1 VKAMILAA
9 GLGTRMR
16 PLTDNCPKPLLLVAG
31 KPLIVHHI
39 EQLVLLGIR
48 DIVINHAYLGHMIEE
63 ALGNGSLFGCRIHYS
78 AEQQALETG
87 GGIYKALPLLKDNKE
102 LIGNKNENVE
112 QPFLLVNGDVWLDW
126 ERIKLPQTI
135 QGLCHLWLVEN
146 PVHNPAGDFV
156 LTPSN
161 AVFDNTDEHAVD
173 KPVLTFSGISILK
186 PALFK
191 TAKSEMLESGV
202 FPLAPL
208 LRSAM
213 AENKA
218 TGELYTGNWV
228 DVGTPERLRQL
239 EVLLM
244 AKKLT
249 KQVEKKMAGTL

>member
-1 VKAMILAA
+1 MKAMILAA

-16 PLTDNCPKPLLLVAG
+16 PLTDNCPKPLLPVAG

-63 ALGNGSLFGCRIHYS
+63 ALGNGSQFGCRIHYS
-78 AEQQALETG
+78 PEQQALETG
-87 GGIYKALPLLKDNKE
+87 GGIYKALPLLSD
-102 LIGNKNENVE
+102 NKNENAE

-135 QGLCHLWLVEN
+135 QGLCHLWLVQN
-146 PVHNPAGDFV
+146 PVHNSTGDFV
-156 LTPSN
+156 LTQSN
-161 AVFDNTDEHAVD
+161 AVFDNTDERAAD
-173 KPVLTFSGISILK
+173 KPVLTFSGISLLK

-218 TGELYTGNWV
+218 TGELYRGNWV
-228 DVGTPERLRQL
+228 DVGTPERLRQV

-249 KQVEKKMAGTL
+249 K

>member
-1 VKAMILAA
+1 MILAA

-16 PLTDNCPKPLLLVAG
+16 PLTDNCPKPLLPVAG

-63 ALGNGSLFGCRIHYS
+63 ALGNGSQFGCRIHYS
-78 AEQQALETG
+78 PEQQALETG
-87 GGIYKALPLLKDNKE
+87 GGIYKALPLLSD
-102 LIGNKNENVE
+102 NKNENAE

-135 QGLCHLWLVEN
+135 QGLCHLWLVQ
-146 PVHNPAGDFV
+146 NPAHNSTGDFV
-156 LTPSN
+156 LTQSN
-161 AVFDNTDEHAVD
+161 AVFDNTDERAAD
-173 KPVLTFSGISILK
+173 KPVLTFSGISLLK

-218 TGELYTGNWV
+218 TGELYRGNWV
-228 DVGTPERLRQL
+228 DVGTPERLRQV

-249 KQVEKKMAGTL
+249 K

>member
-1 VKAMILAA
+1 MKAMILAA

-16 PLTDNCPKPLLLVAG
+16 PLTDNCPKPLLPVAG

-63 ALGNGSLFGCRIHYS
+63 ALGNGSQFGCRIHYS
-78 AEQQALETG
+78 PEQQALETG
-87 GGIYKALPLLKDNKE
+87 GGIYKALPLLLDNKD
-102 LIGNKNENVE
+102 ENAE

-135 QGLCHLWLVEN
+135 QGLCHLWLVQN
-146 PVHNPAGDFV
+146 PVHNSTGDFV
-156 LTPSN
+156 LTQSN
-161 AVFDNTDEHAVD
+161 AVFDNTDERAAD
-173 KPVLTFSGISILK
+173 KPVLTFSGISLLK

-218 TGELYTGNWV
+218 TGELYRGNWV
-228 DVGTPERLRQL
+228 DVGTPERLRQV

-249 KQVEKKMAGTL
+249 K

>member
-16 PLTDNCPKPLLLVAG
+16 PLTDNCPKPLLPVAG

-39 EQLVLLGIR
+39 EQLVLLGIH

-63 ALGNGSLFGCRIHYS
+63 ALGNGSQFGCLIHYS

-87 GGIYKALPLLKDNKE
+87 GGIYKALPLLIDNKD
-102 LIGNKNENVE
+102 ENAE

-135 QGLCHLWLVEN
+135 QGLCHLWLVQN
-146 PVHNPAGDFV
+146 PVHNPTGDFV

-161 AVFDNTDEHAVD
+161 AVFDNTDERAAD
-173 KPVLTFSGISILK
+173 KPVLTFSGISLLK

-213 AENKA
+213 AENKV
-218 TGELYTGNWV
+218 TGEFYRGNWV
-228 DVGTPERLRQL
+228 DVGTPERLRQV

-249 KQVEKKMAGTL
+249 KQVETKMAGTL

>member
-1 VKAMILAA
+1 MILAA

-16 PLTDNCPKPLLLVAG
+16 PLTDNCPKPLLPVAG

-63 ALGNGSLFGCRIHYS
+63 ALGNGSQFGCRIHYS
-78 AEQQALETG
+78 PEQQALETG
-87 GGIYKALPLLKDNKE
+87 GGIYKALPLLSDNKD
-102 LIGNKNENVE
+102 ENAE

-135 QGLCHLWLVEN
+135 QGLCHLWLVQ
-146 PVHNPAGDFV
+146 NPAHNSTGDFV
-156 LTPSN
+156 LTQSN
-161 AVFDNTDEHAVD
+161 AVFDNTDERAAD
-173 KPVLTFSGISILK
+173 KPVLTFSGISLLK

-218 TGELYTGNWV
+218 TGELYRGNWV
-228 DVGTPERLRQL
+228 DVGTPERLRQV

-249 KQVEKKMAGTL
+249 K

>member
-1 VKAMILAA
+1 MKAMILAA

-16 PLTDNCPKPLLLVAG
+16 PLTDNCPKPLLPVAG

-63 ALGNGSLFGCRIHYS
+63 ALGNGSQFGCRIHYS
-78 AEQQALETG
+78 PEQQALETG
-87 GGIYKALPLLKDNKE
+87 GGIYKALPLLLD
-102 LIGNKNENVE
+102 NKNENAE

-135 QGLCHLWLVEN
+135 QGLCHLWLVQN
-146 PVHNPAGDFV
+146 PVHNSTGDFV
-156 LTPSN
+156 LTQSN
-161 AVFDNTDEHAVD
+161 AVFDNTDERAAD
-173 KPVLTFSGISILK
+173 KPVLTFSGISLLK

-218 TGELYTGNWV
+218 TGELYRGNWV
-228 DVGTPERLRQL
+228 DVGTPERLRQV

-249 KQVEKKMAGTL
+249 K

>member
-1 VKAMILAA
+1 MKAMILAA

-16 PLTDNCPKPLLLVAG
+16 PLTDNCPKPLLPVAG

-63 ALGNGSLFGCRIHYS
+63 ALGNGSQFGCRIHYS
-78 AEQQALETG
+78 PEQQALETG
-87 GGIYKALPLLKDNKE
+87 GGIYKALPLLSD
-102 LIGNKNENVE
+102 NKNENAE

-135 QGLCHLWLVEN
+135 QGLCHLWLVQ
-146 PVHNPAGDFV
+146 NPAHNSTGDFV
-156 LTPSN
+156 LTQSN
-161 AVFDNTDEHAVD
+161 AVFDNTDERAAD
-173 KPVLTFSGISILK
+173 KPVLTFSGISLLK

-218 TGELYTGNWV
+218 TGELYRGNWV
-228 DVGTPERLRQL
+228 DVGTPERLRQV

-249 KQVEKKMAGTL
+249 K

>member
-16 PLTDNCPKPLLLVAG
+16 PLTDNCPKPLLPVAG

-63 ALGNGSLFGCRIHYS
+63 ALGNGSQFGCRIHYS
-78 AEQQALETG
+78 PEQQALETG
-87 GGIYKALPLLKDNKE
+87 GGIYKALPLLLD
-102 LIGNKNENVE
+102 NKNENAE

-135 QGLCHLWLVEN
+135 QGLCHLWLVQN
-146 PVHNPAGDFV
+146 PVHNSTGDFV
-156 LTPSN
+156 LTQSN
-161 AVFDNTDEHAVD
+161 AVFDNTDERAAD
-173 KPVLTFSGISILK
+173 KPVLTFSGISLLK

-213 AENKA
+213 VENKA
-218 TGELYTGNWV
+218 TGELYRGNWV
-228 DVGTPERLRQL
+228 DVGTPERLRQV

-249 KQVEKKMAGTL
+249 K

>member
-16 PLTDNCPKPLLLVAG
+16 PLTDNCPKPLLPVAG

-63 ALGNGSLFGCRIHYS
+63 ALGNGSQFGCRIHYS
-78 AEQQALETG
+78 PEQQALETG
-87 GGIYKALPLLKDNKE
+87 GGIYKALPLLSD
-102 LIGNKNENVE
+102 NKNENAE

-135 QGLCHLWLVEN
+135 QGLCHLWLVQN
-146 PVHNPAGDFV
+146 PVHNSTGDFV
-156 LTPSN
+156 LTQSN
-161 AVFDNTDEHAVD
+161 AVFDNTDERAAD
-173 KPVLTFSGISILK
+173 KPVLTFSGISLLK

-218 TGELYTGNWV
+218 TGELYRGNWV
-228 DVGTPERLRQL
+228 DVGTPERLRQV

-249 KQVEKKMAGTL
+249 K

>member
-16 PLTDNCPKPLLLVAG
+16 PLTDNCPKPLLPVAG

-63 ALGNGSLFGCRIHYS
+63 ALGNGSQFGCRIHYS
-78 AEQQALETG
+78 PEQQALETG
-87 GGIYKALPLLKDNKE
+87 GGIYKALPLLLD
-102 LIGNKNENVE
+102 NKNENAE

-135 QGLCHLWLVEN
+135 QGLCHLWLVQN
-146 PVHNPAGDFV
+146 PVHNSTGDFV
-156 LTPSN
+156 LTQSN
-161 AVFDNTDEHAVD
+161 AVFDNTDERAAD
-173 KPVLTFSGISILK
+173 KPVLTFSGISLLK

-218 TGELYTGNWV
+218 TGELYRGNWV
-228 DVGTPERLRQL
+228 DVGTPERLRQV

-249 KQVEKKMAGTL
+249 K

>member
-16 PLTDNCPKPLLLVAG
+16 PLTDNCPKPLLPVAG

-63 ALGNGSLFGCRIHYS
+63 ALGNGSQFGCRIHYS
-78 AEQQALETG
+78 PEQQALETG
-87 GGIYKALPLLKDNKE
+87 GGIYKALPLLLDNKD
-102 LIGNKNENVE
+102 ENAE

-135 QGLCHLWLVEN
+135 QGLCHLWLVQN
-146 PVHNPAGDFV
+146 PVHNSTGDFV
-156 LTPSN
+156 LTQSN
-161 AVFDNTDEHAVD
+161 AVFDNTDERAAD
-173 KPVLTFSGISILK
+173 KPVLTFSGISLLK

-213 AENKA
+213 VENKA
-218 TGELYTGNWV
+218 TGELYRGNWV
-228 DVGTPERLRQL
+228 DVGTPERLRQV

-249 KQVEKKMAGTL
+249 K

>member
-16 PLTDNCPKPLLLVAG
+16 PLTDNCPKPLLPVAG

-63 ALGNGSLFGCRIHYS
+63 ALGNGSQFGCRIHYS
-78 AEQQALETG
+78 PEQQALETG
-87 GGIYKALPLLKDNKE
+87 GGIYKALPLLLDNKD
-102 LIGNKNENVE
+102 ENAE

-135 QGLCHLWLVEN
+135 QGLCHLWLVQ
-146 PVHNPAGDFV
+146 NPAHNSTGDFV
-156 LTPSN
+156 LTQSN
-161 AVFDNTDEHAVD
+161 AVFDNTDERAAD
-173 KPVLTFSGISILK
+173 KPVLTFSGISLLK

-218 TGELYTGNWV
+218 TGELYRGNWV
-228 DVGTPERLRQL
+228 DVGTPERLRQV

-249 KQVEKKMAGTL
+249 K

>member
-16 PLTDNCPKPLLLVAG
+16 PLTDNCPKPLLPVAG

-63 ALGNGSLFGCRIHYS
+63 ALGNGSQFGCRIHYS
-78 AEQQALETG
+78 PEQQALETG
-87 GGIYKALPLLKDNKE
+87 GGIYKALPLLLDNKD
-102 LIGNKNENVE
+102 ENAE

-135 QGLCHLWLVEN
+135 QGLCHLWLVQN
-146 PVHNPAGDFV
+146 PVHNSTGDFV
-156 LTPSN
+156 LTQSN
-161 AVFDNTDEHAVD
+161 AVFDNTDERAAD
-173 KPVLTFSGISILK
+173 KPVLTFSGISLLK

-218 TGELYTGNWV
+218 TGELYRGNWV
-228 DVGTPERLRQL
+228 DVGTPERLRQV

-249 KQVEKKMAGTL
+249 K

>member
-16 PLTDNCPKPLLLVAG
+16 PLTDNCPKPLLPVAG

-63 ALGNGSLFGCRIHYS
+63 ALGNGSQFGCRIHYS
-78 AEQQALETG
+78 PEQQALETG
-87 GGIYKALPLLKDNKE
+87 GGIYKALPLLSD
-102 LIGNKNENVE
+102 NKNENAE

-135 QGLCHLWLVEN
+135 QGLCHLWLVQ
-146 PVHNPAGDFV
+146 NPAHNSTGDFV
-156 LTPSN
+156 LTQSN
-161 AVFDNTDEHAVD
+161 AVFDNTDERAAD
-173 KPVLTFSGISILK
+173 KPVLTFSGISLLK

-218 TGELYTGNWV
+218 TGELYRGNWV
-228 DVGTPERLRQL
+228 DVGTPERLRQV

-249 KQVEKKMAGTL
+249 K